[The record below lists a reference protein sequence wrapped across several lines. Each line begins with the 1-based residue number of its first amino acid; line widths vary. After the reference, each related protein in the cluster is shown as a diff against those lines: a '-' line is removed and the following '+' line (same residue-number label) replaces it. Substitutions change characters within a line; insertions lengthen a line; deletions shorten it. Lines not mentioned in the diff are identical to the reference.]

1 MPKLKDK
8 GQKRKAHQSRRA
20 RYKRVKK
27 TQRAEYP
34 YPGIAP
40 WLNPK
45 TRAELID
52 HDYISKLSDE
62 EKAYLS
68 KFNEEYLSGTFEH
81 DSTDLHKGKKRKR
94 DCYNRNNSRNRDV
107 FSRNRT
113 HGWVGDDQTPKKILE
128 QTPTSPESQENT
140 LIDLL
145 DVKIKKDRDAS
156 K

>member
-1 MPKLKDK
+1 MPKRVSKSHK
-8 GQKRKAHQSRRA
+8 PKAQKKRGTH
-20 RYKRVKK
+20 YKKVTKNKRG
-27 TQRAEYP
+27 EYP

-52 HDYISKLSDE
+52 HDYISKLSEE
-62 EKAYLS
+62 EKIWLS

-81 DSTDLHKGKKRKR
+81 DSTDFHKGKKRKR
-94 DCYNRNNSRNRDV
+94 DCYSRNNARNRDV

-113 HGWVGDDQTPKKILE
+113 YGWVGNDETPKRIME
-128 QTPTSPESQENT
+128 QTPTSPESQENA

-145 DVKIKKDRDAS
+145 DAKIKKDQGAS
-156 K
+156 E